1 MTRIDPNRL
10 QILDLDFHRNGVA
23 GKPFKVALVD
33 DANEGDVKLVIM
45 FEEEGYTAVLSV
57 DKLHEDEDITFAS
70 NSWRGDEYEI
80 ALRSEMWEESSP
92 STDDEDVI

>member
-1 MTRIDPNRL
+1 MTRVDPNRL

-57 DKLHEDEDITFAS
+57 DKLHEDEDISFGT
-70 NSWRGDEYEI
+70 NSWRGDEYEA
-80 ALRSEMWEESSP
+80 ALRSEMWEEGSP

>member
-70 NSWRGDEYEI
+70 NSWRGDEYEV

>member
-1 MTRIDPNRL
+1 MTRVDPNRL

-70 NSWRGDEYEI
+70 NSWRGDEYEV

>member
-1 MTRIDPNRL
+1 MSRVDPNRL

-23 GKPFKVALVD
+23 GRPFKVALVD

-57 DKLHEDEDITFAS
+57 DKLHEDEDISGTNA
-70 NSWRGDEYEI
+70 WRGDEYEA
-80 ALRSEMWEESSP
+80 ALRSEMWEEGSKRA
-92 STDDEDVI
+92 VLLGLG

>member
-1 MTRIDPNRL
+1 MSRVDPNRL

-23 GKPFKVALVD
+23 GRPFKVALVD

-57 DKLHEDEDITFAS
+57 DKLHEDEDISFGT
-70 NSWRGDEYEI
+70 NSWRGDEYET
-80 ALRSEMWEESSP
+80 ALRSEMWEEGSP
-92 STDDEDVI
+92 STDDEDAI